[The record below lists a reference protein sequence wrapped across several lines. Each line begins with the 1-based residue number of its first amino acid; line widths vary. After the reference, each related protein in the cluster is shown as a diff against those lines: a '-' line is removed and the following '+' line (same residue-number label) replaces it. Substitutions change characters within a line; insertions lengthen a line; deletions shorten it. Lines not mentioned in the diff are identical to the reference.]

1 MSTRAGLRIGDAA
14 ATLGIA
20 AHVLRHWESVGLLA
34 PPRSPSGH
42 RTYDEQT
49 LNQARLIRTLQRTGL
64 SLSRIRGM
72 AHAGHDDRIALI
84 DAKRAEIRDRIALL
98 RATDRFLSHIL
109 SCRHPVIAECPDC
122 ARFVARQFRPDLDAP
137 ESFPHTALEQGI
149 HGPDHGRHDRD
160 PDDRDRRHRDNRRPV
175 SPMSVPQ

>member
-1 MSTRAGLRIGDAA
+1 MSTGADLRIGDAA

-64 SLSRIRGM
+64 SLSQIRGM
-72 AHAGHDDRIALI
+72 AHAGHDDRIVLI

-109 SCRHPVIAECPDC
+109 SCRHPVVAECPDC
-122 ARFVARQFRPDLDAP
+122 SRFVARQFRPDSPEFAP
-137 ESFPHTALEQGI
+137 AALEHGI
-149 HGPDHGRHDRD
+149 HRADDGRRDRD
-160 PDDRDRRHRDNRRPV
+160 PDDRHRRHRDHRRPV
-175 SPMSVPQ
+175 PPMSVPQ